1 MYFPD
6 PRTMCSPGIYGSGSA
21 ARIIYGLW
29 IRLVDLGKRR
39 WGILIADF
47 AELHEEIHEFLPC
60 LIGLGIDFLGCDI

>member
-1 MYFPD
+1 
-6 PRTMCSPGIYGSGSA
+6 MCSPGIYGSGSA